1 MMLIFDRSALLCAAH
16 PTAGLFFFRRHR
28 PGGRTSEGG
37 WSRWGVFSEFAF
49 RPPSPCH
56 RNWM

>member
-1 MMLIFDRSALLCAAH
+1 VRRSH
-16 PTAGLFFFRRHR
+16 PTAGLFFLRWHR
-28 PGGRTSEGG
+28 PGGGTSEGG

-56 RNWM
+56 RNQV